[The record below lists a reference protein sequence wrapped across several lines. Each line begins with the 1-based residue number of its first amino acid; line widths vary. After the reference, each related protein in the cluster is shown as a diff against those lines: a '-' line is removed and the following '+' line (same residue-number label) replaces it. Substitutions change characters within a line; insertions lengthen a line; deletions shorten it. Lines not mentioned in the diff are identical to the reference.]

1 MKDAYNTQVLV
12 RMQEGMKEFVHELA
26 EEEGCS
32 PPEWVREAIMLR
44 IELET
49 GLEFAKN

>member
-1 MKDAYNTQVLV
+1 MKHVNDAQVLV
-12 RMQEGMKEFVHELA
+12 RMQQGMKEFVHELA
-26 EEEGCS
+26 QDEGCS
-32 PPEWVREAIMLR
+32 VPEWVREAIMLR